1 MHDAVL
7 PEPPIFKSQCVLLT
21 QSNTISQYYLEWEP
35 PINQGD
41 TNLDHYELYI
51 GENLIQK
58 VHPEQRYAVINV
70 HNGFTTVVRLTA
82 IDKCGQMS
90 NYSHISI
97 VPMSHSDFENETST
111 TSTVDYTTV
120 TAGDSTNR
128 GISSITVGV
137 VLSCFIALLM
147 LVSGGIL
154 CTVYIMICHR
164 KPLSISNLRKV
175 RKFSSC
181 MHCVY
186 DVPVVCLIIS
196 AISLCIGQCQE

>member
-90 NYSHISI
+90 
-97 VPMSHSDFENETST
+97 
-111 TSTVDYTTV
+111 TV